1 MLGDRERDVVYRGSE
16 TRKNRGS
23 ESTVYVHGGFVRETV
38 SLLFLELAELVVM
51 RWVGVSARQ
60 LKDLLVVFN
69 KGKVS
74 RGLTITL

>member
-1 MLGDRERDVVYRGSE
+1 VIVRGVRKNRGRETVVYRG
-16 TRKNRGS
+16 R
-23 ESTVYVHGGFVRETV
+23 ESTVHDHDGFVRETV
-38 SLLFLELAELVVM
+38 SALFLELAELVEM

>member
-1 MLGDRERDVVYRGSE
+1 
-16 TRKNRGS
+16 
-23 ESTVYVHGGFVRETV
+23 V
-38 SLLFLELAELVVM
+38 SLLFLELAELVEM

-69 KGKVS
+69 KGKDS

>member
-1 MLGDRERDVVYRGSE
+1 VAYRGSE
-16 TRKNRGS
+16 ARKNRGS
-23 ESTVYVHGGFVRETV
+23 DSTVYVHGGFVRETV
-38 SLLFLELAELVVM
+38 SALFLELAELVLM

-74 RGLTITL
+74 RSLTITL

>member
-1 MLGDRERDVVYRGSE
+1 MLGDRERDVVYRGRE
-16 TRKNRGS
+16 TRKNRGR

>member
-1 MLGDRERDVVYRGSE
+1 MHGDRERDVAYRGSE
-16 TRKNRGS
+16 TRKNRGR
-23 ESTVYVHGGFVRETV
+23 ESTVHDHGGFVRETV
-38 SLLFLELAELVVM
+38 SALFLELAELVEM